1 MIRYLLLGLVVAGL
15 GVGLQHGWVEVRAD
29 RFYRDLGIELN
40 DDGKPDPF
48 RAYAKPKQLW

>member
-1 MIRYLLLGLVVAGL
+1 MRYLLLGLMVAGL
-15 GVGLQHGWVEVRAD
+15 GFGLQHGWVEFRAD
-29 RFYRDLGIELN
+29 RLYRDLGIDLT